1 MPVELSKGAYRPN
14 PELVKGEVYKVVSG
28 YGAGRVFAVANK
40 GTGAFA
46 QYLTDSDGWDPLDS
60 FDDSVVVC
68 ITLQE
73 V

>member
-1 MPVELSKGAYRPN
+1 MPVKVNKSTVCPN

-28 YGAGRVFAVANK
+28 YAVGRVFAVASK
-40 GTGAFA
+40 GTGDFA
-46 QYLTDSDGWDPLDS
+46 QYLTNSDGWDPLDS
-60 FDDSVVVC
+60 FDRSVVVC